1 MKAFSELTVHTYLT
15 GAAVRRMC
23 DFTIPPCRPAPTP
36 LPPPWVPCG
45 NSGCETAGVERY
57 AGFLDE
63 LSLRI
68 ANRCKSQIIFGGS
81 IVHTRSR
88 VTSAPSL
95 KSV

>member
-1 MKAFSELTVHTYLT
+1 MKAFSELTVQTYLT

-45 NSGCETAGVERY
+45 NSGCETAGVGRC

-68 ANRCKSQIIFGGS
+68 GAK
-81 IVHTRSR
+81 V
-88 VTSAPSL
+88 
-95 KSV
+95 K